1 MTTPATP
8 ADHPATGA
16 PAEPATAAAPSAS
29 AEPTAAASSVSAEP
43 TAAAPTSSAESAAP
57 ALTPPVEPAAPAPS
71 ASADAAASPSGD
83 RPLRILIG
91 ADTFLPHVNGA
102 ARFAERLA
110 AGLVARGHD
119 VHVAAPSIGHQN
131 GGTATETVEGQPMTV
146 HRLPAFRFRPH
157 DWITYVLPW
166 RSKHYARIVLDE
178 VKPDVVHIQSHI
190 VIGRGLTREARKRGI
205 PVIATNHVMAENILD
220 FTTLP
225 DFLDRIFVK
234 LAWADAERTFKMTRA
249 VTTPTRRAADFLE
262 KTIDISG
269 VIPISC
275 GIDRTNYRPD
285 LTPRDK
291 NRLLFV
297 GRLTTEKH
305 IDVVLRALAQLDPS
319 LDVTF
324 DVVGGGDQRAK
335 LEALAQQ
342 LGVAG
347 RVTFHGHA
355 SEDDLRTLYSRA
367 SVFVI
372 ASIAE
377 LQSIATME
385 AMASGLP
392 IVAAN
397 AVALPHLVH
406 HGENG
411 YLFEPGDA
419 EELAARVTDVL
430 TASPEERLRMQQASL
445 DEVAVHD
452 ITRTLDTFEALYR
465 GRPLPE

>member
-8 ADHPATGA
+8 ADDPA
-16 PAEPATAAAPSAS
+16 P
-29 AEPTAAASSVSAEP
+29 AAASPDS
-43 TAAAPTSSAESAAP
+43 
-57 ALTPPVEPAAPAPS
+57 S
-71 ASADAAASPSGD
+71 ASAD
-83 RPLRILIG
+83 RPLKILIG
-91 ADTFLPHVNGA
+91 ADTFLPQVNGA

-110 AGLVARGHD
+110 AGLGARGHD
-119 VHVAAPSIGHQN
+119 VHVAAPSVGHGN
-131 GGTATETVEGQPMTV
+131 AGTAIETIEGQPMMM
-146 HRLPAFRFRPH
+146 HRLPAYRFLPH

-166 RSKHYARIVLDE
+166 RSKHYARMVLDD

-190 VIGRGLTREARKRGI
+190 VIGRGLAREARKRGI
-205 PVIATNHVMAENILD
+205 PVVATNHVMAENILD

-225 DFLDRIFVK
+225 DWLDRVFVK

-249 VTTPTRRAADFLE
+249 VTTPTRKAADFLE
-262 KTIDISG
+262 STIDVDG

-275 GIDRTNYRPD
+275 GIDRSNYRPD
-285 LTPRDK
+285 LTPRDA
-291 NRLLFV
+291 NRILFV

-305 IDVVLRALAQLDPS
+305 IDVVLTALAKLDPA

-335 LEALAQQ
+335 LETLAQQ
-342 LGVAG
+342 LGVG
-347 RVTFHGHA
+347 QRVTFHGHA
-355 SEDDLRTLYSRA
+355 SDDDLRELYSRA
-367 SVFVI
+367 SVFAI

-406 HGENG
+406 DGENG
-411 YLFEPGDA
+411 FLFEPGNAD
-419 EELAARVTDVL
+419 ELAARLTDVL
-430 TASPEERLRMQQASL
+430 TAEPEERRRMQQASL
-445 DEVAVHD
+445 DAVAVHD
-452 ITRTLDTFEALYR
+452 ITRTLETFEALYR

>member
-1 MTTPATP
+1 VTTPATP
-8 ADHPATGA
+8 ADD
-16 PAEPATAAAPSAS
+16 
-29 AEPTAAASSVSAEP
+29 
-43 TAAAPTSSAESAAP
+43 
-57 ALTPPVEPAAPAPS
+57 PAPS
-71 ASADAAASPSGD
+71 AASPSSGATAD
-83 RPLRILIG
+83 RPLKILIG

-110 AGLVARGHD
+110 AGLVDRGHD
-119 VHVAAPSIGHQN
+119 VHVAAPSIGHRN
-131 GGTATETVEGQPMTV
+131 AGTAIETIEGQPMMM
-146 HRLPAFRFRPH
+146 HRLPAFRFLPH

-178 VKPDVVHIQSHI
+178 IKPDVVHIQSHI
-190 VIGRGLTREARKRGI
+190 VIGRGLAREARKRGI
-205 PVIATNHVMAENILD
+205 PVVATNHVMAENILD

-225 DFLDRIFVK
+225 DWLDRIFVK

-249 VTTPTRRAADFLE
+249 VTTPTRKAADFLE
-262 KTIDISG
+262 STIDIDG

-275 GIDRTNYRPD
+275 GIDRSNYRPD
-285 LTPRDK
+285 LTPRDA
-291 NRLLFV
+291 NRILFV

-305 IDVVLRALAQLDPS
+305 IDVVLAALAKLDPA

-324 DVVGGGDQRAK
+324 DIVGGGDQRAK

-342 LGVAG
+342 LGVAA

-355 SEDDLRTLYSRA
+355 SDDDLRDLYSRA
-367 SVFVI
+367 SVFAI

-406 HGENG
+406 EGENG
-411 YLFEPGDA
+411 YLFTPGDA
-419 EELAARVTDVL
+419 DELAARLTDVL
-430 TASPEERLRMQQASL
+430 TAAPEERRRMQQASL
-445 DEVAVHD
+445 DAVAMHD